1 MKLKLILASLT
12 VSVSVADS
20 QAAGPLRRLFCGR
33 RCSTGCGQSAQV
45 QPAPNYTSVP
55 MSQAMPAVQPVS
67 YQQPIAVQPATVQ
80 PVFTGTLPTFLRTT
94 TSKCVNG
101 VCGK

>member
-1 MKLKLILASLT
+1 MKLKLILAMLAVA
-12 VSVSVADS
+12 VSVTDS

-33 RCSTGCGQSAQV
+33 RCSTSCSQVDQV
-45 QPAPNYTSVP
+45 QPAPNYTS
-55 MSQAMPAVQPVS
+55 MTMPAVQPVS
-67 YQQPIAVQPATVQ
+67 YQQPIAAQPTTVQ

-94 TSKCVNG
+94 TSKCING

>member
-1 MKLKLILASLT
+1 MKLKLILAMLAVA
-12 VSVSVADS
+12 VSVTDS
-20 QAAGPLRRLFCGR
+20 QASGPLRRLFCGR
-33 RCSTGCGQSAQV
+33 KCSSGCGQVAQV

-55 MSQAMPAVQPVS
+55 MSQPIQTVS
-67 YQQPIAVQPATVQ
+67 YQQPIAAQPATVQ